1 MSGSQNRSC
10 CNIIY
15 RLGLNIVMLLTL
27 LLSILLFTGSFLTTC
42 YADNMETQQVLL
54 RPDNPL
60 WNLLELAGFGLLFC
74 GCLYLY
80 EKIGEKFRRGLL
92 VFTLT
97 FVFGLGILLILF
109 GRTVPAADALSVY
122 NAAAEWILGNT
133 DIIHPTVSY
142 LSYYPQQIG
151 LMAFLELLLR
161 IWNLTGLSVPTWH
174 FIKLVYVCLL
184 CGAVWFQYLS
194 LQYLWP
200 ENYKKISC
208 CYLVLVCCNLPMIMY
223 SSFVY
228 GEIPSFAALSV
239 GWYLLL
245 RLLGSSSPDSSYRDN
260 VSPGGSSP
268 GGSYRNNVSP
278 GGSSPDSSYRDNVSR
293 NDAPSVT
300 AYDYVPRMLRQI
312 LFTGFGSILFLTLS
326 VMLRKNSLIPVIAVL
341 LVLLFEALRPGRN
354 GKMRLGLLIMAVCLA
369 VTSVGIL
376 PLVQKCY
383 EKKAGNTL
391 SSGVTAMSYLAMG
404 MQEASRG
411 CGWYNGF
418 NIDTYDTAGMD
429 TAIANEISRLAIDER
444 LTYFREHPG
453 YTADFYLHKHL
464 SQWADGTYAS
474 RQATLATYGGRSAF
488 FKEVYEGSLSGG
500 YIEWCNAWQNVLY
513 LGVLVFCI
521 DSLKKRRK
529 SKVVGHMA
537 DQTAGHTAG
546 CTADQMADQ
555 LDADQLGAD
564 QLDADQLG
572 ADQHGADQHGADRH
586 GADRHGADQH
596 GADRHGADRHGADR
610 HGADWHGADR
620 LGADRLYVY
629 VGLIAVLGG
638 FLFHTFWEANSRYIF
653 SYSLLLMPYCGAG
666 VYTGICRIRDGVRS
680 RFH

>member
-1 MSGSQNRSC
+1 MVSMSGSQNRSC

-27 LLSILLFTGSFLTTC
+27 LLSMLLFAGSFLTTC

-80 EKIGEKFRRGLL
+80 KKIGEKFRRGLL

-161 IWNLTGLSVPTWH
+161 IWNLTGLSVPAWH

-184 CGAVWFQYLS
+184 CGAIWFQYLS

-245 RLLGSSSPDSSYRDN
+245 RLLGS
-260 VSPGGSSP
+260 
-268 GGSYRNNVSP
+268 
-278 GGSSPDSSYRDNVSR
+278 SSPDSSYRDNVSR

-404 MQEASRG
+404 MQKASRG

-546 CTADQMADQ
+546 CTADHM
-555 LDADQLGAD
+555 
-564 QLDADQLG
+564 
-572 ADQHGADQHGADRH
+572 ADQHGADRL
-586 GADRHGADQH
+586 
-596 GADRHGADRHGADR
+596 
-610 HGADWHGADR
+610 GADWHGADR
-620 LGADRLYVY
+620 LYIY

>member
-27 LLSILLFTGSFLTTC
+27 LLSMLLFAGSFLTTC

-161 IWNLTGLSVPTWH
+161 IWNLTGLSVPAWH

-239 GWYLLL
+239 GCYLLL
-245 RLLGSSSPDSSYRDN
+245 RLLGS
-260 VSPGGSSP
+260 VSP
-268 GGSYRNNVSP
+268 GGSYRDNVSP

-429 TAIANEISRLAIDER
+429 TALANEISRLAIDER
-444 LTYFREHPG
+444 LAYFREHPG

-521 DSLKKRRK
+521 GSLKKRRK

-537 DQTAGHTAG
+537 DQTAG
-546 CTADQMADQ
+546 
-555 LDADQLGAD
+555 
-564 QLDADQLG
+564 
-572 ADQHGADQHGADRH
+572 QHGADQLGADRH

-596 GADRHGADRHGADR
+596 GADQHGADQ
-610 HGADWHGADR
+610 HGADR
-620 LGADRLYVY
+620 LGADRLYIY

-666 VYTGICRIRDGVRS
+666 VYTGICRIRDWVRS

>member
-1 MSGSQNRSC
+1 MVSMSGSQNRSC

-27 LLSILLFTGSFLTTC
+27 LLSMLLFAGSFLTTC

-161 IWNLTGLSVPTWH
+161 IWNLTGLSVPAWH

-184 CGAVWFQYLS
+184 CGAIWFQYLS

-239 GWYLLL
+239 GCYLLL
-245 RLLGSSSPDSSYRDN
+245 RLLGSVSPGGSYRDN
-260 VSPGGSSP
+260 VSPGS
-268 GGSYRNNVSP
+268 SYRDNVSL
-278 GGSSPDSSYRDNVSR
+278 GSSSPDSSYRDNVSR

-537 DQTAGHTAG
+537 DQTAGYTAG
-546 CTADQMADQ
+546 CTADHMADQ
-555 LDADQLGAD
+555 LDADQL
-564 QLDADQLG
+564 
-572 ADQHGADQHGADRH
+572 
-586 GADRHGADQH
+586 GADQH

-610 HGADWHGADR
+610 
-620 LGADRLYVY
+620 LYIY

>member
-1 MSGSQNRSC
+1 
-10 CNIIY
+10 
-15 RLGLNIVMLLTL
+15 MLLTL
-27 LLSILLFTGSFLTTC
+27 LLSMLLFAGSFLTTC

-161 IWNLTGLSVPTWH
+161 IWNLTGLSVPAWH

-239 GWYLLL
+239 GCYLLL
-245 RLLGSSSPDSSYRDN
+245 RLLGSVSPGGSYRDN
-260 VSPGGSSP
+260 VSPGS
-268 GGSYRNNVSP
+268 SYRDNISP

-326 VMLRKNSLIPVIAVL
+326 VMLRKNSLIPIIAVL

-429 TAIANEISRLAIDER
+429 TALANEISRLAIDER

-537 DQTAGHTAG
+537 DQTAGYTAG
-546 CTADQMADQ
+546 CTADHMADQ
-555 LDADQLGAD
+555 
-564 QLDADQLG
+564 
-572 ADQHGADQHGADRH
+572 
-586 GADRHGADQH
+586 
-596 GADRHGADRHGADR
+596 

-620 LGADRLYVY
+620 LGADRHGADRLYIY

>member
-27 LLSILLFTGSFLTTC
+27 LLSMLLFAGSFLTTC

-97 FVFGLGILLILF
+97 FVFGLGILLLLF

-122 NAAAEWILGNT
+122 NAAGEWILGNT

-161 IWNLTGLSVPTWH
+161 IWNLTGLSVPAWH

-184 CGAVWFQYLS
+184 CGAIWFQYLS

-239 GWYLLL
+239 GCYLLL
-245 RLLGSSSPDSSYRDN
+245 RLLGG
-260 VSPGGSSP
+260 VSPS
-268 GGSYRNNVSP
+268 
-278 GGSSPDSSYRDNVSR
+278 SSYRDNVSR

-312 LFTGFGSILFLTLS
+312 LFTVFGSILFLTLS
-326 VMLRKNSLIPVIAVL
+326 VMLRKNSLIPIIAVL

-376 PLVQKCY
+376 PLVQKFY

-429 TAIANEISRLAIDER
+429 TALANEISRLAIDER

-521 DSLKKRRK
+521 GSLKNRRK

-546 CTADQMADQ
+546 CTADHMADQ

-564 QLDADQLG
+564 RLG
-572 ADQHGADQHGADRH
+572 ADR
-586 GADRHGADQH
+586 
-596 GADRHGADRHGADR
+596 
-610 HGADWHGADR
+610 HGADR
-620 LGADRLYVY
+620 LGADRHGADRLYIY

>member
-1 MSGSQNRSC
+1 MSQYACIIEICCGYGGIVSMSGSQNRSC

-27 LLSILLFTGSFLTTC
+27 LLSMLLFAGSFLTTC

-161 IWNLTGLSVPTWH
+161 IWNLTGLSVPAWH

-184 CGAVWFQYLS
+184 CGAIWFQYLS

-200 ENYKKISC
+200 ENYKNISC

-239 GWYLLL
+239 GCYLLL
-245 RLLGSSSPDSSYRDN
+245 RLLGS
-260 VSPGGSSP
+260 VSPGG
-268 GGSYRNNVSP
+268 
-278 GGSSPDSSYRDNVSR
+278 SYRDNVSR

-429 TAIANEISRLAIDER
+429 TALANEISRLAIDER
-444 LTYFREHPG
+444 LAYFREHPG

-546 CTADQMADQ
+546 CTADHM
-555 LDADQLGAD
+555 
-564 QLDADQLG
+564 
-572 ADQHGADQHGADRH
+572 ADQHGADWHGADRL
-586 GADRHGADQH
+586 
-596 GADRHGADRHGADR
+596 GADRHGADR
-610 HGADWHGADR
+610 HGADWHGADQHGADR
-620 LGADRLYVY
+620 HGADRLYVY

>member
-15 RLGLNIVMLLTL
+15 LLGLNIVMLLTL
-27 LLSILLFTGSFLTTC
+27 LLSMLLFAGSFLTTC

-161 IWNLTGLSVPTWH
+161 IWNLTGLSAPAWH

-200 ENYKKISC
+200 EKYKKISC

-239 GWYLLL
+239 GCYLLL
-245 RLLGSSSPDSSYRDN
+245 RLLGGVSPGGSYRDN
-260 VSPGGSSP
+260 VSPC
-268 GGSYRNNVSP
+268 
-278 GGSSPDSSYRDNVSR
+278 GSSPDSSYRDNVSR

-369 VTSVGIL
+369 VTSVSVL
-376 PLVQKCY
+376 PLTQKIY

-429 TAIANEISRLAIDER
+429 TALANEISRLAIDER

-513 LGVLVFCI
+513 LGVLIFCI
-521 DSLKKRRK
+521 DSLKKRRE
-529 SKVVGHMA
+529 SRAAGHM
-537 DQTAGHTAG
+537 DGRTANRMAEHTAG
-546 CTADQMADQ
+546 RTADQMAEHTAGRT
-555 LDADQLGAD
+555 ADPIVGHTAGRTAD
-564 QLDADQLG
+564 PIVGHTAG
-572 ADQHGADQHGADRH
+572 RTADRP
-586 GADRHGADQH
+586 GT
-596 GADRHGADRHGADR
+596 
-610 HGADWHGADR
+610 DR
-620 LGADRLYVY
+620 LGTDHLYVY
-629 VGLIAVLGG
+629 VGLIAVLGA

>member
-27 LLSILLFTGSFLTTC
+27 LLSMLLFAGSFLTTC

-80 EKIGEKFRRGLL
+80 AKIGERFRRGLL
-92 VFTLT
+92 LFTLG
-97 FVFGLGILLILF
+97 FVFGLGVLLILF

-133 DIIHPTVSY
+133 DIIHPTASY

-161 IWNLTGLSVPTWH
+161 IWNLTGLSAPAWH

-184 CGAVWFQYLS
+184 CGAIWFQYLS

-239 GWYLLL
+239 GCYLLL
-245 RLLGSSSPDSSYRDN
+245 RLLGSASLDSASLDSSYRDN
-260 VSPGGSSP
+260 I
-268 GGSYRNNVSP
+268 
-278 GGSSPDSSYRDNVSR
+278 SR

-300 AYDYVPRMLRQI
+300 THGPAPHMLCRI
-312 LFTGFGSILFLTLS
+312 IFTGFGSILFLTLS
-326 VMLRKNSLIPVIAVL
+326 VMLRKNSLVPVIAVL

-369 VTSVGIL
+369 VTSVNVL
-376 PLVQKCY
+376 PLTQKIY
-383 EKKAGNTL
+383 EKKTGNTL

-404 MQEASRG
+404 MQEAPRG

-418 NIDTYDTAGMD
+418 NIDTYDAAGMD
-429 TAIANEISRLAIDER
+429 TALANEISRLAINER
-444 LTYFREHPG
+444 LVYFREHPG

-464 SQWADGTYAS
+464 SQWVDGTYAS
-474 RQATLATYGGRSAF
+474 RQATLATYGGRGAF

-500 YIEWCNAWQNVLY
+500 YIEWCNAWQNILY

-521 DSLKKRRK
+521 DSLKKRREFR
-529 SKVVGHMA
+529 VAGHMA

-546 CTADQMADQ
+546 CTADHMADQ

-564 QLDADQLG
+564 QL
-572 ADQHGADQHGADRH
+572 GADRH
-586 GADRHGADQH
+586 GADRH
-596 GADRHGADRHGADR
+596 
-610 HGADWHGADR
+610 
-620 LGADRLYVY
+620 GADRLYVY

-666 VYTGICRIRDGVRS
+666 VCTGICRIRDGVRS

>member
-27 LLSILLFTGSFLTTC
+27 LLSMLLFAGSFLTTC

-74 GCLYLY
+74 GCLSLY

-161 IWNLTGLSVPTWH
+161 IWNLTGLSVPAWH

-184 CGAVWFQYLS
+184 CGAIWFQYLS

-200 ENYKKISC
+200 EKYKKISC

-245 RLLGSSSPDSSYRDN
+245 RLLGS
-260 VSPGGSSP
+260 VSPGG
-268 GGSYRNNVSP
+268 
-278 GGSSPDSSYRDNVSR
+278 SYRDNVSR

-391 SSGVTAMSYLAMG
+391 NSGVTAMSYLAMG

-537 DQTAGHTAG
+537 DQTAGYTAG
-546 CTADQMADQ
+546 CTADHMADQ
-555 LDADQLGAD
+555 
-564 QLDADQLG
+564 
-572 ADQHGADQHGADRH
+572 
-586 GADRHGADQH
+586 
-596 GADRHGADRHGADR
+596 

>member
-27 LLSILLFTGSFLTTC
+27 LLSMLLFAGSFLTTC

-161 IWNLTGLSVPTWH
+161 IWNLTGLSVPAWH

-184 CGAVWFQYLS
+184 CGAIWFQYLS

-200 ENYKKISC
+200 ENYKNISC

-245 RLLGSSSPDSSYRDN
+245 RLLGSVSPGGSSRDN
-260 VSPGGSSP
+260 VSPGD
-268 GGSYRNNVSP
+268 
-278 GGSSPDSSYRDNVSR
+278 SSPDSSYRDNVSR

-300 AYDYVPRMLRQI
+300 AHGSAPHMLCRI
-312 LFTGFGSILFLTLS
+312 IFTGFGSILFLTLS

-341 LVLLFEALRPGRN
+341 LVLLFEALRFGRSVRS
-354 GKMRLGLLIMAVCLA
+354 RLCLLGIAVCLA

-429 TAIANEISRLAIDER
+429 TALANEISRLAIDER

-537 DQTAGHTAG
+537 DQTAGQHG
-546 CTADQMADQ
+546 
-555 LDADQLGAD
+555 ADQLGAD
-564 QLDADQLG
+564 RHGADRHGADRLG
-572 ADQHGADQHGADRH
+572 ADRHGADQHGADRL

-596 GADRHGADRHGADR
+596 GADRHGADRHGAD
-610 HGADWHGADR
+610 WHGADR
-620 LGADRLYVY
+620 LYIY

>member
-15 RLGLNIVMLLTL
+15 RLGLNIVMLQTL
-27 LLSILLFTGSFLTTC
+27 LLSMLLFAGSFLTTC

-161 IWNLTGLSVPTWH
+161 IWNLTGLSVPAWH

-184 CGAVWFQYLS
+184 CGAIWFQYLS

-239 GWYLLL
+239 GCYLLL
-245 RLLGSSSPDSSYRDN
+245 RLLGS
-260 VSPGGSSP
+260 
-268 GGSYRNNVSP
+268 
-278 GGSSPDSSYRDNVSR
+278 SSPDSSYRDNVSR

-546 CTADQMADQ
+546 CTADHMADQ

>member
-1 MSGSQNRSC
+1 
-10 CNIIY
+10 
-15 RLGLNIVMLLTL
+15 MLLTL
-27 LLSILLFTGSFLTTC
+27 LLSMLLFAGSFLTTC

-133 DIIHPTVSY
+133 DIIHPTASY

-161 IWNLTGLSVPTWH
+161 IWNLTGLSAPAWH

-184 CGAVWFQYLS
+184 CGAIWFQYLS

-239 GWYLLL
+239 GCYLLL
-245 RLLGSSSPDSSYRDN
+245 RLLGGVSPGGSYQDNVSPCGSSPDSSYRDN
-260 VSPGGSSP
+260 VSLGS
-268 GGSYRNNVSP
+268 
-278 GGSSPDSSYRDNVSR
+278 SSPDSSYRDNVSR

-429 TAIANEISRLAIDER
+429 TALANEISRLAIDER

-521 DSLKKRRK
+521 GSLKKRRE
-529 SKVVGHMA
+529 SRAAGHM
-537 DQTAGHTAG
+537 DGRTANRMAEHTAG
-546 CTADQMADQ
+546 RTADQMAEHTAGRT
-555 LDADQLGAD
+555 ADQIVGHTA
-564 QLDADQLG
+564 G
-572 ADQHGADQHGADRH
+572 RTADRP
-586 GADRHGADQH
+586 GT
-596 GADRHGADRHGADR
+596 
-610 HGADWHGADR
+610 DR
-620 LGADRLYVY
+620 LGTDHLYVY

>member
-15 RLGLNIVMLLTL
+15 RLGLNIVMLLTM
-27 LLSILLFTGSFLTTC
+27 LLSMLLFAGSFLTTC

-161 IWNLTGLSVPTWH
+161 IWNLTGLSVPAWH

-184 CGAVWFQYLS
+184 CGAIWFQYLS

-239 GWYLLL
+239 GCYLLL
-245 RLLGSSSPDSSYRDN
+245 RLLGGVSPGGSYRDN
-260 VSPGGSSP
+260 VSPGD
-268 GGSYRNNVSP
+268 
-278 GGSSPDSSYRDNVSR
+278 SSPDSSYRDNVSR

-376 PLVQKCY
+376 PLIQKCY

-546 CTADQMADQ
+546 CTADHMAEHTAGRT
-555 LDADQLGAD
+555 ADPIVGHTA
-564 QLDADQLG
+564 G
-572 ADQHGADQHGADRH
+572 RTADRP
-586 GADRHGADQH
+586 GT
-596 GADRHGADRHGADR
+596 
-610 HGADWHGADR
+610 DR
-620 LGADRLYVY
+620 LGTDHLYVY

>member
-1 MSGSQNRSC
+1 MSGSQNRFC

-27 LLSILLFTGSFLTTC
+27 LLSMLLFAGSFLTTC

-80 EKIGEKFRRGLL
+80 KKIGEKFRRGLL

-97 FVFGLGILLILF
+97 FVFVLGILLILF

-161 IWNLTGLSVPTWH
+161 IWNLTGLSVPAWH

-184 CGAVWFQYLS
+184 CGAIWFQYLS

-239 GWYLLL
+239 GCYLLL
-245 RLLGSSSPDSSYRDN
+245 RLLGS
-260 VSPGGSSP
+260 VSP
-268 GGSYRNNVSP
+268 GGSYRDNVSP

-341 LVLLFEALRPGRN
+341 LVLLFEALRPRRN

-429 TAIANEISRLAIDER
+429 TALANEISRLAIDER

-500 YIEWCNAWQNVLY
+500 YIEWCNAWQNILY

-546 CTADQMADQ
+546 CTADHMAEHTT
-555 LDADQLGAD
+555 GRT
-564 QLDADQLG
+564 
-572 ADQHGADQHGADRH
+572 ADRIVGH
-586 GADRHGADQH
+586 TAGRTADRPGTDH
-596 GADRHGADRHGADR
+596 
-610 HGADWHGADR
+610 
-620 LGADRLYVY
+620 LYVY

>member
-27 LLSILLFTGSFLTTC
+27 LLSMLLFAGSFLTTC

-161 IWNLTGLSVPTWH
+161 IWNLTGLSVPAWH

-184 CGAVWFQYLS
+184 CGAIWFQYLS

-239 GWYLLL
+239 GCYLLL
-245 RLLGSSSPDSSYRDN
+245 RLLGG
-260 VSPGGSSP
+260 VSPGGSS
-268 GGSYRNNVSP
+268 RDNVSP
-278 GGSSPDSSYRDNVSR
+278 GGSSPDSSYRNNVSR

-369 VTSVGIL
+369 VTSVSVL
-376 PLVQKCY
+376 PLTQKIY

-537 DQTAGHTAG
+537 DQTAGHTVGCTADQTAG
-546 CTADQMADQ
+546 HTAGRTADQMADQ
-555 LDADQLGAD
+555 L
-564 QLDADQLG
+564 
-572 ADQHGADQHGADRH
+572 GADQHGADRH
-586 GADRHGADQH
+586 GADR
-596 GADRHGADRHGADR
+596 
-610 HGADWHGADR
+610 
-620 LGADRLYVY
+620 LYIY

>member
-27 LLSILLFTGSFLTTC
+27 LLSMLLFAGSFLTTC

-161 IWNLTGLSVPTWH
+161 IWNLTGLSVPAWH

-184 CGAVWFQYLS
+184 CGAIWFQYLS

-239 GWYLLL
+239 GCYLLL
-245 RLLGSSSPDSSYRDN
+245 RLLGSVSPGGSYRDN
-260 VSPGGSSP
+260 VSPGS
-268 GGSYRNNVSP
+268 SYRDNISP

-429 TAIANEISRLAIDER
+429 TALANEISRLAIDER

-537 DQTAGHTAG
+537 DQTAGHTVGCTADQTAG
-546 CTADQMADQ
+546 HTAGRTADQMADQ
-555 LDADQLGAD
+555 L
-564 QLDADQLG
+564 
-572 ADQHGADQHGADRH
+572 GADRH
-586 GADRHGADQH
+586 DADRHGVDQ
-596 GADRHGADRHGADR
+596 
-610 HGADWHGADR
+610 
-620 LGADRLYVY
+620 LYVY

-653 SYSLLLMPYCGAG
+653 SYSLLLMPYCGTG
-666 VYTGICRIRDGVRS
+666 VYTGLCRIRDGVRS

>member
-27 LLSILLFTGSFLTTC
+27 LLSMLLFAGSFLTTC

-161 IWNLTGLSVPTWH
+161 IWNLTGLSVPAWH

-184 CGAVWFQYLS
+184 CGAIWFQYLS

-200 ENYKKISC
+200 ENYKNISC

-245 RLLGSSSPDSSYRDN
+245 RLLGS
-260 VSPGGSSP
+260 
-268 GGSYRNNVSP
+268 VSP

-326 VMLRKNSLIPVIAVL
+326 VMLRKNSLIPIIAVL

-537 DQTAGHTAG
+537 DQTAGYTAG
-546 CTADQMADQ
+546 CTADHM
-555 LDADQLGAD
+555 
-564 QLDADQLG
+564 
-572 ADQHGADQHGADRH
+572 ADQHGADWHGADRL
-586 GADRHGADQH
+586 GADRH

-620 LGADRLYVY
+620 LYIY

>member
-27 LLSILLFTGSFLTTC
+27 LLSMLLFAGSFLTTC

-161 IWNLTGLSVPTWH
+161 IWNLTGLSAPAWH

-200 ENYKKISC
+200 EKYKKISC

-239 GWYLLL
+239 GCYLLL
-245 RLLGSSSPDSSYRDN
+245 RLLGGVSPGGSYRDNVSPCGSSPDSSYRDN
-260 VSPGGSSP
+260 VSLGS
-268 GGSYRNNVSP
+268 
-278 GGSSPDSSYRDNVSR
+278 SSPDSSYRDNVSR

-376 PLVQKCY
+376 PLIQKCY

-429 TAIANEISRLAIDER
+429 TALANEISRLAIDER

-546 CTADQMADQ
+546 CTADHMAEHTAGRT
-555 LDADQLGAD
+555 ADPIVGHTA
-564 QLDADQLG
+564 G
-572 ADQHGADQHGADRH
+572 RTADRPGTDH
-586 GADRHGADQH
+586 
-596 GADRHGADRHGADR
+596 
-610 HGADWHGADR
+610 
-620 LGADRLYVY
+620 LYVY

>member
-27 LLSILLFTGSFLTTC
+27 LLSMLLFAGSFLTTC

-133 DIIHPTVSY
+133 DIIHPTASY

-161 IWNLTGLSVPTWH
+161 IWNLTGLSAPAWH

-184 CGAVWFQYLS
+184 CGAIWFQYLS

-239 GWYLLL
+239 GCYLLL

-268 GGSYRNNVSP
+268 DSSYRNNVSP

-429 TAIANEISRLAIDER
+429 TALANEISRLAIDER

-537 DQTAGHTAG
+537 DQTAG
-546 CTADQMADQ
+546 
-555 LDADQLGAD
+555 
-564 QLDADQLG
+564 
-572 ADQHGADQHGADRH
+572 QHGADQLGADRH

-596 GADRHGADRHGADR
+596 GADRHGADRLGADRHGADR
-610 HGADWHGADR
+610 HGADRHGADR

-638 FLFHTFWEANSRYIF
+638 FLFHIFWEANSRYIF

-666 VYTGICRIRDGVRS
+666 VYTGICRIRDWVRS

>member
-27 LLSILLFTGSFLTTC
+27 LLSMLLFAGSFLTTC

-80 EKIGEKFRRGLL
+80 AKIGERFRRGLL
-92 VFTLT
+92 LFTLG
-97 FVFGLGILLILF
+97 FVFGLGVLLILF

-133 DIIHPTVSY
+133 DIIHPTASY

-161 IWNLTGLSVPTWH
+161 IWNLTGLSAPAWH

-184 CGAVWFQYLS
+184 CGAIWFQYLS

-239 GWYLLL
+239 GCYLLL
-245 RLLGSSSPDSSYRDN
+245 RLLGSASLDSASLDSSYRDN
-260 VSPGGSSP
+260 I
-268 GGSYRNNVSP
+268 
-278 GGSSPDSSYRDNVSR
+278 SR

-300 AYDYVPRMLRQI
+300 THGPAPHMLCRI
-312 LFTGFGSILFLTLS
+312 IFTGFGSILFLTLS
-326 VMLRKNSLIPVIAVL
+326 VMLRKNSLVPVIAVL

-369 VTSVGIL
+369 VTSVNVL
-376 PLVQKCY
+376 PLTQKIY
-383 EKKAGNTL
+383 EKKTGNTL

-404 MQEASRG
+404 MQEAPRG

-418 NIDTYDTAGMD
+418 NIDTYDAAGMD
-429 TAIANEISRLAIDER
+429 TALANEISRLAINER
-444 LTYFREHPG
+444 LVYFWEHPG

-474 RQATLATYGGRSAF
+474 RQATLATYGGRGAF

-500 YIEWCNAWQNVLY
+500 YIEWCNAWQNILY

-521 DSLKKRRK
+521 DSLKKRREFR
-529 SKVVGHMA
+529 VAGHMA

-546 CTADQMADQ
+546 CTADHMADQ

-564 QLDADQLG
+564 QL
-572 ADQHGADQHGADRH
+572 GADRH
-586 GADRHGADQH
+586 GADRH
-596 GADRHGADRHGADR
+596 
-610 HGADWHGADR
+610 
-620 LGADRLYVY
+620 GADRLYVY

-666 VYTGICRIRDGVRS
+666 VCTGICRIRDGVRS

>member
-1 MSGSQNRSC
+1 
-10 CNIIY
+10 
-15 RLGLNIVMLLTL
+15 MLLTL
-27 LLSILLFTGSFLTTC
+27 LLSMLLFAGSFLTTC

-161 IWNLTGLSVPTWH
+161 IWNLTGLSVPAWH

-184 CGAVWFQYLS
+184 CGAIWFQYLS

-239 GWYLLL
+239 GCYLLL
-245 RLLGSSSPDSSYRDN
+245 RLLG
-260 VSPGGSSP
+260 G
-268 GGSYRNNVSP
+268 VSP
-278 GGSSPDSSYRDNVSR
+278 GGSSPDSSYRNNVSR

-429 TAIANEISRLAIDER
+429 TAIANEMSRLAIDER

-521 DSLKKRRK
+521 GSLKKRRK

-537 DQTAGHTAG
+537 DQTAG
-546 CTADQMADQ
+546 Q
-555 LDADQLGAD
+555 
-564 QLDADQLG
+564 
-572 ADQHGADQHGADRH
+572 
-586 GADRHGADQH
+586 
-596 GADRHGADRHGADR
+596 
-610 HGADWHGADR
+610 HGADR
-620 LGADRLYVY
+620 LGADRLGADRLYIY

-638 FLFHTFWEANSRYIF
+638 FLFHIFWEANSRYIF

>member
-1 MSGSQNRSC
+1 MSQYACIIEICCGYGGMVPMSGSQNRSC

-27 LLSILLFTGSFLTTC
+27 LLSMLLFAGSFLTTC

-161 IWNLTGLSVPTWH
+161 IWNLTGLSVPAWH

-184 CGAVWFQYLS
+184 CGAIWFQYLS

-200 ENYKKISC
+200 ENYKNISC

-376 PLVQKCY
+376 PLIQKCY

-537 DQTAGHTAG
+537 DQTAGQHG
-546 CTADQMADQ
+546 
-555 LDADQLGAD
+555 ADQLGAD
-564 QLDADQLG
+564 R
-572 ADQHGADQHGADRH
+572 HGADQHGADRL

-596 GADRHGADRHGADR
+596 GADRHGADRHS
-610 HGADWHGADR
+610 ADWHGADR
-620 LGADRLYVY
+620 LYIY

-666 VYTGICRIRDGVRS
+666 VYTEICRIRDGVRS

>member
-27 LLSILLFTGSFLTTC
+27 LLSMLLFAGSFLTTC

-161 IWNLTGLSVPTWH
+161 IWNLTGLSVPAWH

-184 CGAVWFQYLS
+184 CGAIWFQYLS

-200 ENYKKISC
+200 ENYKNISC

-239 GWYLLL
+239 GCYLLL
-245 RLLGSSSPDSSYRDN
+245 RLLGSSSR
-260 VSPGGSSP
+260 
-268 GGSYRNNVSP
+268 
-278 GGSSPDSSYRDNVSR
+278 
-293 NDAPSVT
+293 
-300 AYDYVPRMLRQI
+300 I

-429 TAIANEISRLAIDER
+429 TALANEISRLAIDER

-500 YIEWCNAWQNVLY
+500 YIEWCNAWQNALY

-521 DSLKKRRK
+521 GSLKKRRK

-546 CTADQMADQ
+546 CTADQMAEHTTGRT
-555 LDADQLGAD
+555 ADPIVGHTA
-564 QLDADQLG
+564 G
-572 ADQHGADQHGADRH
+572 RTADRPGTDH
-586 GADRHGADQH
+586 
-596 GADRHGADRHGADR
+596 
-610 HGADWHGADR
+610 
-620 LGADRLYVY
+620 LYVY

>member
-27 LLSILLFTGSFLTTC
+27 LLSMLLFAGSFLTTC

-74 GCLYLY
+74 GCLSLY

-92 VFTLT
+92 FFTLT

-161 IWNLTGLSVPTWH
+161 IWNLTGLSVPAWH

-184 CGAVWFQYLS
+184 CGAIWFQYLS

-239 GWYLLL
+239 GCYLLL
-245 RLLGSSSPDSSYRDN
+245 RLLGS
-260 VSPGGSSP
+260 VSPGGSS
-268 GGSYRNNVSP
+268 
-278 GGSSPDSSYRDNVSR
+278 RDCVSR
-293 NDAPSVT
+293 SDAPSVS
-300 AYDYVPRMLRQI
+300 AHGPAPHLLCRMF
-312 LFTGFGSILFLTLS
+312 FTGFGSILFLTLS

-341 LVLLFEALRPGRN
+341 LVLLFEALRFGRSVRS
-354 GKMRLGLLIMAVCLA
+354 RLCLLGIVVCLA

-429 TAIANEISRLAIDER
+429 TALANEISRLAIDER

-488 FKEVYEGSLSGG
+488 FKEVYEGSLSGE

-521 DSLKKRRK
+521 GSLKNRRK

-546 CTADQMADQ
+546 CTADHM
-555 LDADQLGAD
+555 ADQLGAD
-564 QLDADQLG
+564 
-572 ADQHGADQHGADRH
+572 RH
-586 GADRHGADQH
+586 GS
-596 GADRHGADRHGADR
+596 
-610 HGADWHGADR
+610 
-620 LGADRLYVY
+620 DRLYVY

-666 VYTGICRIRDGVRS
+666 VYTGICRILDGVRS

>member
-27 LLSILLFTGSFLTTC
+27 LLSMLLFAGSFLTTC

-161 IWNLTGLSVPTWH
+161 IWNLTGLSVPAWH

-184 CGAVWFQYLS
+184 CGAIWFQYLS

-245 RLLGSSSPDSSYRDN
+245 RLLGG
-260 VSPGGSSP
+260 VSPGGSS
-268 GGSYRNNVSP
+268 
-278 GGSSPDSSYRDNVSR
+278 RDNVSR

-546 CTADQMADQ
+546 CTADHMADQ
-555 LDADQLGAD
+555 HGADWHGADRLGAD
-564 QLDADQLG
+564 RHGADRHGADRHG

-586 GADRHGADQH
+586 GADRHGAD
-596 GADRHGADRHGADR
+596 
-610 HGADWHGADR
+610 WHGADR
-620 LGADRLYVY
+620 LYIY

>member
-1 MSGSQNRSC
+1 M
-10 CNIIY
+10 
-15 RLGLNIVMLLTL
+15 
-27 LLSILLFTGSFLTTC
+27 
-42 YADNMETQQVLL
+42 
-54 RPDNPL
+54 
-60 WNLLELAGFGLLFC
+60 
-74 GCLYLY
+74 
-80 EKIGEKFRRGLL
+80 
-92 VFTLT
+92 
-97 FVFGLGILLILF
+97 
-109 GRTVPAADALSVY
+109 
-122 NAAAEWILGNT
+122 
-133 DIIHPTVSY
+133 
-142 LSYYPQQIG
+142 
-151 LMAFLELLLR
+151 LR
-161 IWNLTGLSVPTWH
+161 IWNLTGLSVPAWH

-184 CGAVWFQYLS
+184 CGAIWFQYLS

-200 ENYKKISC
+200 ENYKNISC

-239 GWYLLL
+239 GCYLLL
-245 RLLGSSSPDSSYRDN
+245 RLLGSVSPGGSYRDN
-260 VSPGGSSP
+260 VSPGS
-268 GGSYRNNVSP
+268 SYRDNISP

-326 VMLRKNSLIPVIAVL
+326 VMLRKNSLIPIIAVL

-429 TAIANEISRLAIDER
+429 TALANEISRLAIDER

-488 FKEVYEGSLSGG
+488 SRKSMKVLSAGDISNGAMHGRMFYIWACWCSVSTVLRSVGNPKLSGTWLTKRRG
-500 YIEWCNAWQNVLY
+500 IPQGALRTTWRISMARIGMARIDLVRIGSTSTSASLPYWE
-513 LGVLVFCI
+513 VFCSTPSGKPI
-521 DSLKKRRK
+521 RGISSL
-529 SKVVGHMA
+529 
-537 DQTAGHTAG
+537 TA
-546 CTADQMADQ
+546 C
-555 LDADQLGAD
+555 
-564 QLDADQLG
+564 
-572 ADQHGADQHGADRH
+572 
-586 GADRHGADQH
+586 
-596 GADRHGADRHGADR
+596 
-610 HGADWHGADR
+610 
-620 LGADRLYVY
+620 
-629 VGLIAVLGG
+629 
-638 FLFHTFWEANSRYIF
+638 
-653 SYSLLLMPYCGAG
+653 C
-666 VYTGICRIRDGVRS
+666 
-680 RFH
+680 

>member
-27 LLSILLFTGSFLTTC
+27 LLSMLLFAGSFLTTC

-161 IWNLTGLSVPTWH
+161 IWNLTGLSVPAWH

-184 CGAVWFQYLS
+184 CGAIWFQYLS

-200 ENYKKISC
+200 ENYKNISC

-260 VSPGGSSP
+260 VSPGGS
-268 GGSYRNNVSP
+268 YR
-278 GGSSPDSSYRDNVSR
+278 
-293 NDAPSVT
+293 
-300 AYDYVPRMLRQI
+300 I
-312 LFTGFGSILFLTLS
+312 IFTGFGSILFLTLS

-376 PLVQKCY
+376 PLIQKCY

-546 CTADQMADQ
+546 CTADHMADQ

-564 QLDADQLG
+564 QL
-572 ADQHGADQHGADRH
+572 

-596 GADRHGADRHGADR
+596 GADRLGADRHGADR

-620 LGADRLYVY
+620 LYIY

-666 VYTGICRIRDGVRS
+666 VYTGICRIRDWVRS

>member
-161 IWNLTGLSVPTWH
+161 IWNLTGLSVPAWH

-184 CGAVWFQYLS
+184 CGAIWFQYLS

-239 GWYLLL
+239 GCYLLL
-245 RLLGSSSPDSSYRDN
+245 RLLGGVSPGGSYRDN

-537 DQTAGHTAG
+537 DQTAGHTTG
-546 CTADQMADQ
+546 CTADHMADQ

-596 GADRHGADRHGADR
+596 GADRHGADRHGAD
-610 HGADWHGADR
+610 WHGADR
-620 LGADRLYVY
+620 LYIY

-666 VYTGICRIRDGVRS
+666 VYTGICRIRDWVRS

>member
-27 LLSILLFTGSFLTTC
+27 LLSMLLFAGSFLTTC

-161 IWNLTGLSVPTWH
+161 IWNLTGLSVPAWH

-184 CGAVWFQYLS
+184 CGAIWFQYLS

-200 ENYKKISC
+200 EKYKKISC

-245 RLLGSSSPDSSYRDN
+245 RLLGS
-260 VSPGGSSP
+260 VSPGG
-268 GGSYRNNVSP
+268 
-278 GGSSPDSSYRDNVSR
+278 SYRDNVSR

-488 FKEVYEGSLSGG
+488 FKEVYEGSLSGE
-500 YIEWCNAWQNVLY
+500 YIEWCNAWQDVLY

-521 DSLKKRRK
+521 GSLKNRRK

-537 DQTAGHTAG
+537 DQTAEHTAG
-546 CTADQMADQ
+546 CTADHMADQ

-564 QLDADQLG
+564 QL
-572 ADQHGADQHGADRH
+572 GADRH
-586 GADRHGADQH
+586 GADRHGADRL
-596 GADRHGADRHGADR
+596 GADRHGTDQLGADR

-620 LGADRLYVY
+620 LGADRHGADRLYVY

-666 VYTGICRIRDGVRS
+666 VYTGICRILDGVRS

>member
-27 LLSILLFTGSFLTTC
+27 LLSMLLFAGSFLTTC

-161 IWNLTGLSVPTWH
+161 IWNLTGLSVPAWH

-184 CGAVWFQYLS
+184 CGAIWFQYLS

-239 GWYLLL
+239 GCYLLL
-245 RLLGSSSPDSSYRDN
+245 RLLGSSSR
-260 VSPGGSSP
+260 
-268 GGSYRNNVSP
+268 
-278 GGSSPDSSYRDNVSR
+278 
-293 NDAPSVT
+293 
-300 AYDYVPRMLRQI
+300 I

-429 TAIANEISRLAIDER
+429 TALANEISRLAIDER

-537 DQTAGHTAG
+537 DQTAGYTAG
-546 CTADQMADQ
+546 CTADHM
-555 LDADQLGAD
+555 
-564 QLDADQLG
+564 
-572 ADQHGADQHGADRH
+572 ADQHGADRL
-586 GADRHGADQH
+586 

-610 HGADWHGADR
+610 
-620 LGADRLYVY
+620 LYIY

>member
-27 LLSILLFTGSFLTTC
+27 LLSMLLFAGSFLTTC

-80 EKIGEKFRRGLL
+80 AKLGERFRRGLL
-92 VFTLT
+92 LFTLG

-133 DIIHPTVSY
+133 DIIHPTASY

-161 IWNLTGLSVPTWH
+161 IWNLSGLSAPAWH

-184 CGAVWFQYLS
+184 CGAIWFQYLS

-208 CYLVLVCCNLPMIMY
+208 CYLVMVCCNLPMIMY

-245 RLLGSSSPDSSYRDN
+245 RLLGSSSPDSFSRDN
-260 VSPGGSSP
+260 VSLDSASL
-268 GGSYRNNVSP
+268 
-278 GGSSPDSSYRDNVSR
+278 DSSYRDNISR

-300 AYDYVPRMLRQI
+300 THGPAPHMLCRI
-312 LFTGFGSILFLTLS
+312 IFTGFGSILFLTLS
-326 VMLRKNSLIPVIAVL
+326 VMLRKNSLIPIIAVL

-354 GKMRLGLLIMAVCLA
+354 GKMRLGLLLMAVCLA
-369 VTSVGIL
+369 VTSVNVL
-376 PLVQKCY
+376 PLTQKIY

-404 MQEASRG
+404 MQEAPRG

-418 NIDTYDTAGMD
+418 NIDTYDAAGMD
-429 TAIANEISRLAIDER
+429 TALANEISRLAINER
-444 LTYFREHPG
+444 LVYFREHPG

-474 RQATLATYGGRSAF
+474 RQAILATYGGRSAF

-500 YIEWCNAWQNVLY
+500 YIEWCNAWQNILY

-521 DSLKKRRK
+521 DSLKKRRE
-529 SKVVGHMA
+529 SMVAGHMA

-546 CTADQMADQ
+546 CTADHMADQ

-564 QLDADQLG
+564 RL
-572 ADQHGADQHGADRH
+572 GADRH
-586 GADRHGADQH
+586 GADRL
-596 GADRHGADRHGADR
+596 GADRY
-610 HGADWHGADR
+610 GADR

-629 VGLIAVLGG
+629 IGLIAVLGG

-666 VYTGICRIRDGVRS
+666 VCTLLPPKRGHR
-680 RFH
+680 

>member
-1 MSGSQNRSC
+1 
-10 CNIIY
+10 
-15 RLGLNIVMLLTL
+15 MLLTL
-27 LLSILLFTGSFLTTC
+27 LLSMLLFAGSFLTTC

-161 IWNLTGLSVPTWH
+161 IWNLTGLSAPAWH

-200 ENYKKISC
+200 EKYKKISC

-245 RLLGSSSPDSSYRDN
+245 RLLGSSSPDSSYRDS
-260 VSPGGSSP
+260 VLLGSASLGSS
-268 GGSYRNNVSP
+268 SP
-278 GGSSPDSSYRDNVSR
+278 DSSSPDSSYRDNVSR
-293 NDAPSVT
+293 NDVPSVT
-300 AYDYVPRMLRQI
+300 AHDSVPRMLCRI

-326 VMLRKNSLIPVIAVL
+326 VLLRKNSLIPVIAVL
-341 LVLLFEALRPGRN
+341 LVLLFEALRPDRN
-354 GKMRLGLLIMAVCLA
+354 IKMRLGLLIMAVCLA
-369 VTSVGIL
+369 VTSVNIL
-376 PLVQKCY
+376 PLTQKIY

-429 TAIANEISRLAIDER
+429 TALANEISRLAIDGR

-546 CTADQMADQ
+546 CTADHMADQ
-555 LDADQLGAD
+555 LDADRL
-564 QLDADQLG
+564 
-572 ADQHGADQHGADRH
+572 GADRH

-596 GADRHGADRHGADR
+596 GADRHGTDRHGADR
-610 HGADWHGADR
+610 HGADLLGTDRHGTDRHGADQH
-620 LGADRLYVY
+620 GADRLYVY

>member
-27 LLSILLFTGSFLTTC
+27 LLSMLLFAGSFLTTC

-161 IWNLTGLSVPTWH
+161 IWNLTGLSVPAWH

-184 CGAVWFQYLS
+184 CGAIWFQYLS

-245 RLLGSSSPDSSYRDN
+245 RLL
-260 VSPGGSSP
+260 
-268 GGSYRNNVSP
+268 

-418 NIDTYDTAGMD
+418 NIDTYDTASMD

-546 CTADQMADQ
+546 CTADHMADQ

-564 QLDADQLG
+564 RL
-572 ADQHGADQHGADRH
+572 

-596 GADRHGADRHGADR
+596 GADRHGADRHGAD
-610 HGADWHGADR
+610 WHGADR
-620 LGADRLYVY
+620 LYIY

-666 VYTGICRIRDGVRS
+666 VYTGICRILDGVRS

>member
-1 MSGSQNRSC
+1 MSGYQNRSC

-15 RLGLNIVMLLTL
+15 RLGLNIVMILTL
-27 LLSILLFTGSFLTTC
+27 LLSLLLFAGSFLTTC

-60 WNLLELAGFGLLFC
+60 WNLLELAGFVLLFC

-80 EKIGEKFRRGLL
+80 AKIGERFRRGLL
-92 VFTLT
+92 LFTLG
-97 FVFGLGILLILF
+97 FVFGLGVLLILF

-133 DIIHPTVSY
+133 DIIHPTASY

-161 IWNLTGLSVPTWH
+161 IWNLTGLSAPAWH

-184 CGAVWFQYLS
+184 CGAIWFQYLS

-208 CYLVLVCCNLPMIMY
+208 CYLVMVCCNLPMIMY

-245 RLLGSSSPDSSYRDN
+245 RLLGSSSPDSFSRDN
-260 VSPGGSSP
+260 VSLGSASL
-268 GGSYRNNVSP
+268 
-278 GGSSPDSSYRDNVSR
+278 DSSYRDNISR

-300 AYDYVPRMLRQI
+300 APHMLCRI
-312 LFTGFGSILFLTLS
+312 IFTGFGSILFLTLS
-326 VMLRKNSLIPVIAVL
+326 VMLRKNSLVPVIAVL

-429 TAIANEISRLAIDER
+429 TALANEISRLAIDER
-444 LTYFREHPG
+444 LAYFREHPG

-521 DSLKKRRK
+521 GSLKKRRK

-546 CTADQMADQ
+546 CTADHMADQ
-555 LDADQLGAD
+555 LDAD
-564 QLDADQLG
+564 
-572 ADQHGADQHGADRH
+572 
-586 GADRHGADQH
+586 RHGADQ
-596 GADRHGADRHGADR
+596 
-610 HGADWHGADR
+610 HGADR

-666 VYTGICRIRDGVRS
+666 VCTGICRIRNGVQS

>member
-161 IWNLTGLSVPTWH
+161 IWNLTGLSVPAWH

-184 CGAVWFQYLS
+184 CGAIWFQYLS

-239 GWYLLL
+239 GCYLLL
-245 RLLGSSSPDSSYRDN
+245 RLLGG
-260 VSPGGSSP
+260 VSP
-268 GGSYRNNVSP
+268 GGSYRDNVSP

-537 DQTAGHTAG
+537 DQTAGYTAG
-546 CTADQMADQ
+546 CTADHMADQ
-555 LDADQLGAD
+555 
-564 QLDADQLG
+564 
-572 ADQHGADQHGADRH
+572 
-586 GADRHGADQH
+586 
-596 GADRHGADRHGADR
+596 

>member
-27 LLSILLFTGSFLTTC
+27 LLSMLLFAGSFLTTC

-161 IWNLTGLSVPTWH
+161 IWNLTGLSVPAWH

-239 GWYLLL
+239 GCYLLL
-245 RLLGSSSPDSSYRDN
+245 RLLGGVSPGGSYRDN

-369 VTSVGIL
+369 VTSVSVL
-376 PLVQKCY
+376 PLTQKIY

-429 TAIANEISRLAIDER
+429 TALANEISRLAIDER
-444 LTYFREHPG
+444 LAYFREHPG

-500 YIEWCNAWQNVLY
+500 YIEWCNAWQNILY

-529 SKVVGHMA
+529 SRAAGHMDGRTADRMAEHTAGYTA
-537 DQTAGHTAG
+537 DQMVEHTTGRTADPIVGHTAG
-546 CTADQMADQ
+546 RTADRPGTD
-555 LDADQLGAD
+555 
-564 QLDADQLG
+564 
-572 ADQHGADQHGADRH
+572 H
-586 GADRHGADQH
+586 
-596 GADRHGADRHGADR
+596 
-610 HGADWHGADR
+610 
-620 LGADRLYVY
+620 LYVY

-638 FLFHTFWEANSRYIF
+638 FLFHTFGDANSRYIF

>member
-27 LLSILLFTGSFLTTC
+27 LISMLLFAGSFLTTC

-74 GCLYLY
+74 GCLSLY

-161 IWNLTGLSVPTWH
+161 IWNLTGLSVPAWH

-184 CGAVWFQYLS
+184 CGAIWFQYLS

-239 GWYLLL
+239 GCYLLL
-245 RLLGSSSPDSSYRDN
+245 RLLGS
-260 VSPGGSSP
+260 VSPGGSS
-268 GGSYRNNVSP
+268 
-278 GGSSPDSSYRDNVSR
+278 RDCVSR
-293 NDAPSVT
+293 SDAPSVS
-300 AYDYVPRMLRQI
+300 AHGPAPHLLCRMF
-312 LFTGFGSILFLTLS
+312 FTGFGSILFLTLS

-341 LVLLFEALRPGRN
+341 LVLLFEALRFGRSVRS
-354 GKMRLGLLIMAVCLA
+354 RLCLLGIVVCLA

-429 TAIANEISRLAIDER
+429 TALANEISRLAIDER

-488 FKEVYEGSLSGG
+488 FKEVYEGSLSGE

-521 DSLKKRRK
+521 GSLKNRRK

-546 CTADQMADQ
+546 CTADHM
-555 LDADQLGAD
+555 ADQLGAD
-564 QLDADQLG
+564 
-572 ADQHGADQHGADRH
+572 RH
-586 GADRHGADQH
+586 GS
-596 GADRHGADRHGADR
+596 
-610 HGADWHGADR
+610 
-620 LGADRLYVY
+620 DRLYVY

-666 VYTGICRIRDGVRS
+666 VYIGICRILDGVRS